1 MSSKRTPAR
10 SISTAVSPVLH
21 NRREEGDWKSTMKC
35 FREEVQRLK
44 EEGDSLRSTN
54 TDLALLLRK
63 VSEQMELLNDE
74 NHLSLR
80 VMVTMLDDERQKVIN
95 AEKEKEE
102 LLQKIKEAEERCTL
116 QKDEIIR
123 LAGVVEEEQA
133 KNSSILMLQEKLL
146 AEKDAKFQLE
156 LSLQEKRLEEIQHDL
171 RQQVERHEA
180 TLVANNKIVEE
191 ERLQWEKQQVAYE
204 EKISR
209 LLRQV
214 KKRGRAH
221 RQSPE
226 PELEPEPEETDLHIE
241 VDEPP
246 FSPISFS
253 EVADEALTRNA
264 SKKSRLEA
272 ARQQRRVF
280 ERRREN
286 ATLISLTK
294 LNDLKENLHL

>member
-10 SISTAVSPVLH
+10 GASTAMLPALH
-21 NRREEGDWKSTMKC
+21 NKRDEGDWKSNMKF

-54 TDLALLLRK
+54 NDLTLLLHR
-63 VSEQMELLNDE
+63 VSEKMELLSDE
-74 NHLSLR
+74 HQFSLR
-80 VMVTMLDDERQKVIN
+80 VTLTVLDEERQKVIN

-102 LLQKIKEAEERCTL
+102 LLQKLRETEERCAL
-116 QKDEIIR
+116 QGIEISR
-123 LAGVVEEEQA
+123 LAAVIEEEQS

-156 LSLQEKRLEEIQHDL
+156 LDLRDKRLEEIKHHL
-171 RQQVERHEA
+171 RQKVEGHEA
-180 TLVANNKIVEE
+180 TLVANNKLAEE
-191 ERLQWEKQQVAYE
+191 ERLQWEKQQTAYE
-204 EKISR
+204 EEISR
-209 LLRQV
+209 LQRQV
-214 KKRGRAH
+214 KRRGRAH

-226 PELEPEPEETDLHIE
+226 PETETENTDIQVE
-241 VDEPP
+241 VEKP
-246 FSPISFS
+246 FCSPVSFS
-253 EVADEALTRNA
+253 EVVNQAVTRNA

-286 ATLISLTK
+286 VTLISLTK
-294 LNDLKENLHL
+294 LNDLKENLRL